1 MELQIVEQA
10 VAAASDKT
18 CEGKVA
24 TYIPE
29 LGEALGG
36 RYKNAFQYSEYFQG
50 DQPGCGSGAVRV

>member
-29 LGEALGG
+29 LGKADGSRVGVSVFSRSGG
-36 RYKNAFQYSEYFQG
+36 KAGICAQR
-50 DQPGCGSGAVRV
+50 AV